1 MRERQGP
8 EAEGSLVP
16 PRPNL
21 GPEPWPEPP
30 GWSGRA
36 VGAMLGLMGLLL
48 LLAWR
53 WQRRRVRRHSAR
65 PSSVEAIPEETVDDP
80 RRRLIASAEVA
91 RGALIAAF
99 GPAWRSKTTEE
110 IADDTG
116 PSARFEPAEVER
128 LVALLRLA
136 DRVKFAS
143 ADPGPPDDW
152 EAWSARFASRAASA
166 LDGK

>member
-8 EAEGSLVP
+8 EAEGPLIP

-21 GPEPWPEPP
+21 GPEPWPEPQ
-30 GWSGRA
+30 GSTGRA
-36 VGAMLGLMGLLL
+36 VGGLFALIGLVL

-53 WQRRRVRRHSAR
+53 WRRRRKSDNLAR
-65 PSSVEAIPEETVDDP
+65 QSPVEAALDGADDDP
-80 RRRLIASAEVA
+80 RRRLIDSAEVA

-110 IADDTG
+110 IADDTR
-116 PSARFEPAEVER
+116 PPARFEPAEIAR

-143 ADPGPPDDW
+143 ADPGPTDDW
-152 EAWSARFASRAASA
+152 EAWSARFATRAASA
-166 LDGK
+166 KDEK